1 MFNSIAATKA
11 PPPQPAPAAAAALPQ
26 PSTSN
31 GVRNMA
37 GLKPTGSTVTP
48 KPPES
53 KPTWVEQ
60 CNLRKVVPNSPI
72 EQKRSADDDDDND
85 DAEEEEKKK
94 KEA

>member
-1 MFNSIAATKA
+1 MFNFIAATKA
-11 PPPQPAPAAAAALPQ
+11 PAPAAPAAAALPQ

-37 GLKPTGSTVTP
+37 GLKPTGSTATP

-60 CNLRKVVPNSPI
+60 CNLRRVVPNSPI
-72 EQKRSADDDDDND
+72 EQKRSADDDDND

>member
-1 MFNSIAATKA
+1 MFNLIAATKA
-11 PPPQPAPAAAAALPQ
+11 SPPQPAPAAAALPQ

-72 EQKRSADDDDDND
+72 EQKRSADDDDND
-85 DAEEEEKKK
+85 DAEEEEKKR